1 MIKYNV
7 MITETLQLIVEVIA
21 ENQIEAEEI
30 VRSNWMDSKYVLSAG
45 NFTGVDF
52 DSSGVLLE

>member
-45 NFTGVDF
+45 NFTGVEFKALSEDI
-52 DSSGVLLE
+52 

>member
-1 MIKYNV
+1 MTKYNV

-21 ENQIEAEEI
+21 ENHIEAEEI

-45 NFTGVDF
+45 NFTGVEFKAISEDI
-52 DSSGVLLE
+52 

>member
-45 NFTGVDF
+45 NFTGVESKAISEDI
-52 DSSGVLLE
+52 

>member
-21 ENQIEAEEI
+21 KNQIEAEEI
-30 VRSNWMDSKYVLSAG
+30 VRSDWMDSKHVLSAG
-45 NFTGVDF
+45 NFTGVEFKAISEDI
-52 DSSGVLLE
+52 

>member
-1 MIKYNV
+1 MTKYNV

-30 VRSNWMDSKYVLSAG
+30 VRSDWMDSKYVLSAG
-45 NFTGVDF
+45 NFTGVEFKAISEDI
-52 DSSGVLLE
+52 

>member
-45 NFTGVDF
+45 NFTGVEFKAISEDI
-52 DSSGVLLE
+52 